1 MVTTR
6 TAGEVNLS
14 KKAFQPRITVF
25 HCGNAVAGPR
35 GFEDISGELK
45 TVPMPC
51 SSMTREVFL
60 LRAFEAGADA
70 VIVLVC
76 PEGACQHG
84 SGNLRAA
91 KRVARVKKLLD
102 EIGLGGKRLNLF
114 QVPRGDDTAAKRI
127 INETIA
133 GLATLGQNPAV

>member
-14 KKAFQPRITVF
+14 KRASQPRITVF
-25 HCGNAVAGPR
+25 HCCNAIAGP
-35 GFEDISGELK
+35 GGLEDIGGELK
-45 TVPMPC
+45 TVTMPC

-76 PEGACQHG
+76 PEGACRHG

-91 KRVARVKKLLD
+91 RRVARIKKLLD
-102 EIGLGGKRLNLF
+102 EIGLGSGRLNIF
-114 QVPRGDDTAAKRI
+114 QVPRGDDTAVERI
-127 INETIA
+127 INQTIA
-133 GLATLGQNPAV
+133 GLVTLGLNPAV